1 MNLAVT
7 PVKFNNYSATQN
19 CKNNNSQQN
28 FEGMTAKLLTHVKEN
43 PEAMLNTSTVKHRDM
58 IIDRTM
64 HALEEV
70 AKKIGLNTDKL
81 EQRGMTLD
89 FHPEECY
96 STRMTAFLK
105 DKDGKCVTNEAGC
118 PIFAKVKRGTELDQ
132 GENLAYDIKGLNL
145 DAQA

>member
-19 CKNNNSQQN
+19 CKNNSQQN
-28 FEGMTAKLLTHVKEN
+28 FEGLTAKLLRHSTESKAE
-43 PEAMLNTSTVKHRDM
+43 MLNSNTVKHRDM

-70 AKKIGLNTDKL
+70 AKKIGLNTEKL
-81 EQRGMTLD
+81 EQRGLTLD
-89 FHPEECY
+89 FIPEERY

-105 DKDGKCVTNEAGC
+105 DKSGNVVQNEGR
-118 PIFAKVKRGTELDQ
+118 PIYAKVKRGNELDQ